1 MATNQ
6 PVQTRE
12 PIFFAIGDT
21 LVFQRSLPDYLPSNG
36 WQIQYSLSQPT
47 PNGAKLVFQFTTVP
61 DATNQYHTVDIL
73 NFGAGLDAGDYV
85 LSGQVVCSPTG
96 EAPNQKQTI
105 YYGEL
110 DLDPDLADGLAA
122 ANVQTFVQQM
132 IPILEAKIKRLESY
146 DLTET
151 DIQRSRMVVED
162 KNKTYERYW
171 RLLEFRGWEKKVQAC
186 TNTGQRQ
193 DQIIP
198 VFGGG
203 W

>member
-1 MATNQ
+1 MAELPKQ
-6 PVQTRE
+6 WRE
-12 PIFFAIGDT
+12 PIVFAIGDT
-21 LVFQRSLPDYLPSNG
+21 LVFQRSLPNYLPSNG
-36 WQIQYSLSQPT
+36 WSIQYTLTQPL
-47 PNGAKLVFQFTTVP
+47 PNGSKEVFQFTTVA
-61 DATNQYHTVDIL
+61 DATGNYHTVDIL
-73 NFGAGLDAGDYV
+73 NFGAGLEAGDYV

-162 KNKTYERYW
+162 KNKTYERYYL
-171 RLLEFRGWEKKVQAC
+171 LLEIRGWEKKVQV
-186 TNTGQRQ
+186 TRNTGIRQ
-193 DQIIP
+193 DQIVP
-198 VFGGG
+198 VFGCG